1 MPIMVIAMIIAAIIQ
16 PAAIH
21 RPPKMIHS
29 RFRRTDM
36 GDIPGVILISF
47 NATIAFTH

>member
-1 MPIMVIAMIIAAIIQ
+1 LSTFREHDCPSTGSAIDYCDTLHN
-16 PAAIH
+16 A
-21 RPPKMIHS
+21 
-29 RFRRTDM
+29 DM